1 MAAWQATSAPLTSM
15 TSNQA
20 EPSPST
26 SKDSTLTSI
35 RKLPQSEAAE
45 QKKSTDAGTANMIK
59 SWEWQTG
66 ADAI

>member
-1 MAAWQATSAPLTSM
+1 M

-26 SKDSTLTSI
+26 SKDSTLTSN
-35 RKLPQSEAAE
+35 RKLPTSEAAE